1 MPDQKPI
8 WTRCLG
14 GFSVMWVTKLLIS
27 PGKIRIF
34 CPFRSISDQKP
45 MWTRCPGGFS
55 AMWVTKL
62 LISPGKIRIY
72 CNSLGIFVSLFLQVN
87 ALCDPSTGAIIQKIV
102 QDKYRSLPCSI
113 MWTSC
118 FCQTE
123 SSSFCLVGIVLMEIW
138 TADFVNN
145 IDKFLCS

>member
-1 MPDQKPI
+1 MVFCYVGTKTFTYSHKNLDFWPKNGQNWSKICVFGQFGPNI
-8 WTRCLG
+8 AILSNAR
-14 GFSVMWVTKLLIS
+14 FSV
-27 PGKIRIF
+27 
-34 CPFRSISDQKP
+34 
-45 MWTRCPGGFS
+45 
-55 AMWVTKL
+55 MWVTKL

-123 SSSFCLVGIVLMEIW
+123 SSSFCWVGIVRMEIW